1 MWVKKCVEIYVIL
14 FKMKKCE
21 FEIGN
26 QTSPN
31 HSNSFFLSYEQQK
44 LRGKKS
50 SQTARIDV
58 SPMKSELWP

>member
-1 MWVKKCVEIYVIL
+1 ML
-14 FKMKKCE
+14 FKIQKYE
-21 FEIGN
+21 FEIN
-26 QTSPN
+26 DQTSPN